1 MRGTGKEKAGGQSFL
16 WGALVL
22 TAGMAVV
29 KVIGALFKVP
39 LQRIVGEYG
48 MGLFNVAYN
57 FYGPIFSLATAGFP
71 VAVSRLVSE
80 SASLGRWKDVGEIK
94 KAAMPLFLG
103 AGAAGTIA
111 ITLCAPFYCRYA
123 VGSPQALLPMLALAP
138 AVLFACGGAV
148 YRGYFA
154 GLGDMAPTAV
164 SEVAEAA
171 IKLALGLWCAGALA
185 RAGGQELAQ
194 YGTVFGILPESRDAG
209 VFLVLAFGA
218 AGAILGVTAGSL
230 GSLLYLWA
238 RYGLRGRVDP
248 RIAKDAPPAAGRRE
262 IRRRLLK
269 ITLPV
274 AAGSVAMNAGGLIDA
289 TFLQNRLQDIMAID
303 PEGLLGAYGGMIP
316 SVYRD
321 NPGSVPTF
329 LYGCYTMALT
339 LYLLVPAITQA
350 FGVSALPA
358 VTQAWTERARTGQK
372 ALEARMASVLR
383 LTGLF
388 CFPAGLG
395 LTALSAPIV
404 EVLYGGGPSAPVVA
418 GVLRVLGPAS
428 LLTAL
433 STPLASMLQAV
444 GRADLPVKALAGAM
458 GLKIAINWVLCGV
471 PEINL
476 MGAGVGTLL
485 SYLFLVGLEIAM
497 LQKAAGVRLRV
508 KALLGP
514 AFGSALLCAG
524 GAWAGYTAL
533 ARALPGREVLCLGAA
548 VALGAVLY
556 LWGALQ
562 LGAVTA
568 KDIRMVPGGQKI
580 AKTLEKW
587 GGI

>member
-1 MRGTGKEKAGGQSFL
+1 MVGSDKKRPSGQNFL

-80 SASLGRWKDVGEIK
+80 SASLGRWRDVEEVK

-103 AGAAGTIA
+103 AGAAGTVL
-111 ITLCAPFYCRYA
+111 ITLCAPYYCQLA
-123 VGSPQALLPMLALAP
+123 VGSPQALFPMLALAP

-154 GLGDMAPTAV
+154 GLGDMAPTAL

-171 IKLALGLWCAGALA
+171 VKLTLGLWCARAAVGAGSA
-185 RAGGQELAQ
+185 ELEK
-194 YGTVFGILPESRDAG
+194 YGTVFGIAPPTFDDG
-209 VFLVLAFGA
+209 TFLVLAFGA

-230 GSLLYLWA
+230 ASLFYLWV
-238 RYGLRGRVDP
+238 RFHLRGVD
-248 RIAKDAPPAAGRRE
+248 RGLLRDSPPAEGRKAV
-262 IRRRLLK
+262 RRKLLK

-274 AAGSVAMNAGGLIDA
+274 AAGSVAVNAGGLIDA
-289 TFLQNRLQDIMAID
+289 TFLQNRLRDIMETA
-303 PEGLLGAYGGMIP
+303 PGGLLGSLGGMIP
-316 SVYRD
+316 TVYRD
-321 NPGSVPTF
+321 NPESVPTF

-358 VTQAWTERARTGQK
+358 VTQAWTNRAEIGREGL
-372 ALEARMASVLR
+372 AGRMASVLR
-383 LTGLF
+383 LAALF

-395 LTALSAPIV
+395 LTALAEPITR
-404 EVLYGGGPSAPVVA
+404 VLYGDGPSVPLVA
-418 GVLRVLGPAS
+418 GVLYILGPAS
-428 LLTAL
+428 LFTAL
-433 STPLASMLQAV
+433 STPLSSMLQAV
-444 GRADLPVKALAGAM
+444 GRADLPVKALCAAM
-458 GLKIAINWVLCGV
+458 ALKIAINWVLCGV

-476 MGAGVGTLL
+476 MGAGVGTLV
-485 SYLFLVGLEIAM
+485 SYLFLVVVQIIL
-497 LQKAAGVRLRV
+497 LQRVAQVRLPV
-508 KALLGP
+508 KELLGP
-514 AFGSALLCAG
+514 PFLSALVCG
-524 GAWAGYTAL
+524 GAAYAGYAVL
-533 ARALPGREVLCLGAA
+533 RRALPGREAFCLLGSILLGAGA
-548 VALGAVLY
+548 YAFGALALGAV
-556 LWGALQ
+556 
-562 LGAVTA
+562 T
-568 KDIRMVPGGQKI
+568 KDDLNLVPGGQKI

-587 GGI
+587 GWI

>member
-1 MRGTGKEKAGGQSFL
+1 MRGEGKNRAGGQNFL
-16 WGALVL
+16 RGALVL

-80 SASLGRWKDVGEIK
+80 SASLGRWRDVGEIK

-103 AGAAGTIA
+103 AGAVGTVA
-111 ITLCAPFYCRYA
+111 ITLCAPYYCRYA

-164 SEVAEAA
+164 SEVVEAA
-171 IKLALGLWCAGALA
+171 IKLALGLWCAGAA
-185 RAGGQELAQ
+185 ASAGGSELAQ
-194 YGTVFGILPESRDAG
+194 KGTVFGILPESHDAG
-209 VFLVLAFGA
+209 VFLVLAFAA
-218 AGAILGVTAGSL
+218 AGAILGVTVGSL

-248 RIAKDAPPAAGRRE
+248 RVAAGAPPAADRKLL
-262 IRRRLLK
+262 RRRLWK

-289 TFLQNRLQDIMAID
+289 TFLQKRLQDVMAAN
-303 PEGLLGAYGGMIP
+303 PQGLLAAYGGMIP
-316 SVYRD
+316 GVYRD
-321 NPGSVPTF
+321 NPESVPTF

-358 VTQAWTERARTGQK
+358 VTQAWTGKAHTGQK

-395 LTALSAPIV
+395 LTALSGPIV
-404 EVLYGGGPSAPVVA
+404 ELLYGNGPSAPLVA
-418 GVLRVLGPAS
+418 GVLGILGPAS

-444 GRADLPVKALAGAM
+444 GRADLPVKALAAAM
-458 GLKIAINWVLCGV
+458 GMKVAINWVLCGI

-476 MGAGVGTLL
+476 MGAGVGTLI
-485 SYLFLVGLEIAM
+485 SYLFLVGAELLM
-497 LQKAAGVRLRV
+497 LQKAAGVRLPARR
-508 KALLGP
+508 LLGP
-514 AFGSALLCAG
+514 AFCSAMLCAC
-524 GAWAGYTAL
+524 GAWAGYSL
-533 ARALPGREVLCLGAA
+533 LERMLPGQGIFCLGCA
-548 VALGAVLY
+548 VALGAALY
-556 LWGALQ
+556 VWGALM
-562 LGAVTA
+562 LGAVT
-568 KDIRMVPGGQKI
+568 KNDILMVPGGQKI